1 MREFG
6 SEFEIEYARDYYFD
20 DLCALKENHAFTRS
34 GREAIGLAACA
45 IEKGIVLMPAYCC
58 WSMELP
64 FEEAG
69 FTVEYYRLN
78 ENLSVDMDYLGEQ
91 IKKYAPKAV
100 LVMNYFGF
108 VPTNEVVDLIKGM
121 DDSIKVIEDFTQ
133 SLFCLKENYNPK
145 VDAYVASIRK
155 SVGVPDG
162 GIIVTSLSIND
173 SVLQDGKHTPFVSV
187 HIVAGREKMRY
198 RYTGKADDKASFRE
212 KQGIAGR
219 DIKDNYG
226 LYHISEEAK
235 SVVEHTIV
243 DNVRV
248 ARYNNYKNL
257 YDAIKDIKDIR
268 VMFAPSAYNQAPFS
282 MIICAENRSEV
293 QTAMAKVGVYAQV
306 LWPLK
311 DRAKEICSVSKYM
324 EEHMLAIPIDQR
336 YFYDDIMEMGE
347 RINSVLKQ

>member
-20 DLCALKENHAFTRS
+20 DLCTLKENHAFTRS
-34 GREAIGLAACA
+34 GREAIGLAARA
-45 IEKGIVLMPAYCC
+45 IESGVVLMPAYCC

-78 ENLSVDMDYLGEQ
+78 ENLSVDMDFLSKH

-108 VPTNEVVDLIKGM
+108 APTKVVVDLVKGI
-121 DDSIKVIEDFTQ
+121 DASIKVIEDFTQ

-162 GIIVTSLSIND
+162 GFIVTSLPID
-173 SVLQDGKHTPFVSV
+173 SSLLKDGKDTPFVSE
-187 HIVAGREKMRY
+187 HITAGREKMRY
-198 RYTGKADDKASFRE
+198 RYTNNADDKASFRD
-212 KQGIAGR
+212 KQGVAGK
-219 DIKDNYG
+219 DIKENYG
-226 LYHISEEAK
+226 LYRISDEAK

-257 YDAIKDIKDIR
+257 YELIKDIKGIR
-268 VMFAPSAYNQAPFS
+268 VLFAPSENNHAPFA
-282 MIICAENRSEV
+282 MIIFVDKRSDV
-293 QTAMAKVGVYAQV
+293 QAAMAKVGVYAQV

-311 DRAKEICSVSKYM
+311 ERAKEICKVSKYM

-336 YFYDDIMEMGE
+336 YFYDDIIEMGE
-347 RINSVLKQ
+347 RIKNTVK

>member
-20 DLCALKENHAFTRS
+20 GLCGLKENHAFTRS
-34 GREAIGLAACA
+34 GREAIGLAAYA
-45 IEKGIVLMPAYCC
+45 VEKGVVLMPAYCC

-69 FTVEYYRLN
+69 FSVEYYRLN
-78 ENLSVDMDYLGEQ
+78 EDLSVDIGYLSEQ
-91 IKKYAPKAV
+91 IKKFAPKAV

-108 VPTNEVVDLIKGM
+108 APTKDVVEFIKSMGRN
-121 DDSIKVIEDFTQ
+121 IKVIEDFTQ
-133 SLFCLKENYNPK
+133 SLFCLKDNYNPK

-162 GIIVTSLSIND
+162 GIIVTSLPIDD
-173 SVLQDGKHTPFVSV
+173 SVLKDGKDTPFVSE
-187 HIVAGREKMRY
+187 HITAGREKMRY
-198 RYTGKADDKASFRE
+198 RYTGNADDKLSFRE
-212 KQGIAGR
+212 KQGIAGK
-219 DIKDNYG
+219 DIKENYG
-226 LYHISEEAK
+226 LYRISDEGK

-243 DNVRV
+243 ENVRV

-257 YDAIKDIKDIR
+257 YELIKDINSIR
-268 VMFAPSAYNQAPFS
+268 VLFAPSESNQAPFS
-282 MIICAENRSEV
+282 MIICAENRSDV
-293 QTAMAKVGVYAQV
+293 QIAMAKVGVYAQV

-311 DRAKEICSVSKYM
+311 ERAKEICSVSKYM

-347 RINSVLKQ
+347 RIKNAVE

>member
-45 IEKGIVLMPAYCC
+45 IESGVVLMPAYCC

-64 FEEAG
+64 FEKAG
-69 FTVEYYRLN
+69 FTVEYYKVH
-78 ENLSVDMDYLGEQ
+78 ENLSVDMDYLSEQ
-91 IKKYAPKAV
+91 IKKHAPKAV

-108 VPTNEVVDLIKGM
+108 APTKDVVDMVKCM
-121 DDSIKVIEDFTQ
+121 DEGIKVIEDFTQ

-162 GIIVTSLSIND
+162 GIIVTSLPIDS
-173 SVLQDGKHTPFVSV
+173 SVLKDGRNTPFVSE
-187 HIVAGREKMRY
+187 HITAGREKMRY
-198 RYTGKADDKASFRE
+198 RYTSNANDKASFRE
-212 KQGIAGR
+212 KQSIAGK
-219 DIKDNYG
+219 DIKENYG
-226 LYHISEEAK
+226 LYRISDEAK
-235 SVVEHTIV
+235 SVVDHTIV
-243 DNVRV
+243 ENVRV

-257 YDAIKDIKDIR
+257 YEKIKDVKGFR
-268 VMFAPSAYNQAPFS
+268 VLFAPSKNNQAPFS
-282 MIICAENRSEV
+282 MIICAENRSDV
-293 QTAMAKVGVYAQV
+293 QKAMARVGVYAQV

-311 DRAKEICSVSKYM
+311 EKAKAICCVSKYM

-336 YFYDDIMEMGE
+336 YFHDDIMEMGE
-347 RINSVLKQ
+347 RIKKTVK